1 MALNIN
7 FWQGATKLGANV
19 EKESRLRGIAKLN
32 NKLNHQTDDAAA
44 DDGAAADGSAKT
56 ASQITVIH
64 GTLICITMRVDVY
77 GPVW

>member
-44 DDGAAADGSAKT
+44 YDGAADGSAKT

-77 GPVW
+77 GLVW